1 MTDSVGTKHFR
12 ILVADDERL
21 ILDLYEQI
29 LCSTKDIDKSSS
41 MAEGSGESNA
51 FFVPS
56 FELTLCEQAGEA
68 VEAVRASIEEKKP
81 YAVVFLDIQM
91 PPGPDGVWAAESI
104 RELDKEI
111 GIVFVTA
118 FSSIDLVDTAQR
130 VPPPDKLLYLQKPFY
145 PQEIWQFASAMGEK
159 WRIEKQFQA
168 IQAGLE
174 SLVEKRTAALG
185 KSNKQLKKEIKNRT
199 NAEKELRLTMEILQK
214 ALKETIQAMSLTV
227 ETRDPYTAGHQK
239 RVAELAGAIA
249 EDMGFSKDR
258 VEGIRMAGIIH
269 DLGKIAVPAEILS
282 KPGPITK
289 LEFAIIKTHSQ
300 VGYDILKSIEF
311 PWPIAQIMLQ
321 HHERMDGSGY
331 PMGIKGEDILLE
343 SRILAV
349 ADVVEAMASHRPYR
363 PALGIDVALE
373 EISKRRGVCY
383 DADVVDVCLK
393 LFDEKKFDFKK

>member
-12 ILVADDERL
+12 ILVADDEKL

-29 LCSTKDIDKSSS
+29 LCPSKDIDKSPSG
-41 MAEGSGESNA
+41 AEDPGESNA
-51 FFVPS
+51 FFIPS
-56 FELTLCEQAGEA
+56 FELTLCGQAGEA
-68 VEAVRASIEEKKP
+68 VEAVRASIKGKKP

-91 PPGPDGVWAAESI
+91 PPGHDGIWAAESI
-104 RELDKEI
+104 RELDKDI

-159 WRIEKQFQA
+159 WRIGKQFQE
-168 IQAGLE
+168 IQTGLE
-174 SLVEKRTAALG
+174 NLVKKRTAALD
-185 KSNKQLKKEIKNRT
+185 KSNKQLKKEIKNRI

-282 KPGPITK
+282 KPGRINEF
-289 LEFAIIKTHSQ
+289 EFAIIKTHSQ
-300 VGYDILKSIEF
+300 VGHDILKSIEF
-311 PWPIAQIMLQ
+311 PWPIAQILLQ

-331 PMGIKGEDILLE
+331 PLGIKGEDILIE

-363 PALGIDVALE
+363 PALGIDIALE
-373 EISKRRGVCY
+373 EISKGRGVRY
-383 DADVVDVCLK
+383 DADVVDACLK
-393 LFDEKKFDFKK
+393 LFNEKKFELKK